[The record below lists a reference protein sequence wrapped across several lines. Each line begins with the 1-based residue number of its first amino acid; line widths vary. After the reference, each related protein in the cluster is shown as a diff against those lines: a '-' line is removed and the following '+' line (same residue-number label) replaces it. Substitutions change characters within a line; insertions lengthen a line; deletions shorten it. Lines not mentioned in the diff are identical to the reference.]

1 MYLAASQRQEAA
13 GRVRLARSS
22 AKCVTAAVG
31 AWSRDG
37 PLTQGGRAET
47 RMTADAFRQHDSVGV
62 MALQLLLR
70 FLTDFGISF
79 EVNLLMY
86 SKGHHKQRQKTACF
100 RHVRLSVW
108 KGQET
113 SLERTK
119 GKNARQ
125 RYQREGSWAELGL
138 NPAPVSFWLGD
149 FGQAV

>member
-1 MYLAASQRQEAA
+1 
-13 GRVRLARSS
+13 
-22 AKCVTAAVG
+22 
-31 AWSRDG
+31 
-37 PLTQGGRAET
+37 
-47 RMTADAFRQHDSVGV
+47 MTADAFRQHDIVGV

-70 FLTDFGISF
+70 FLIDFGISF

-100 RHVRLSVW
+100 QHVRLSVW

-149 FGQAV
+149 FEQAV

>member
-1 MYLAASQRQEAA
+1 MPRRGSDIPISVHSLAPWTSTRVPQICFAKFRSGRESLQNCAFGRSPSRAQRRWICGTTDGVRAGVYLAASQRQEAA

-79 EVNLLMY
+79 EVI
-86 SKGHHKQRQKTACF
+86 TF
-100 RHVRLSVW
+100 
-108 KGQET
+108 
-113 SLERTK
+113 
-119 GKNARQ
+119 
-125 RYQREGSWAELGL
+125 
-138 NPAPVSFWLGD
+138 
-149 FGQAV
+149 